1 MRCVHNYP
9 PLKYLPQPSRAV
21 ADSHLPRQ
29 SPQATVRCARGL
41 VISRIDSK
49 QHHGQVTPAQYQR
62 GCRGSRAAVRSPST
76 DQMSAS
82 APWKRK
88 PLGTSVRPSQGL
100 GLFEDSSSFPIF
112 VLTAAYGTTPCTA
125 QPKGQISSRS
135 IEYHRDILLGNIICE
150 LLHIHH
156 LIT

>member
-41 VISRIDSK
+41 VISRIDST

-112 VLTAAYGTTPCTA
+112 VLTGLPTEQLHA
-125 QPKGQISSRS
+125 QHNLKGK
-135 IEYHRDILLGNIICE
+135 YHLAVLNIIGIFFSE
-150 LLHIHH
+150 
-156 LIT
+156 T